1 MKLTRSVSYALGVLL
16 RVHSRGSERLETA
29 ARISKGCDLPPRF
42 LYRILRKLVDRG
54 LLQATSGPKGGY
66 RLARKAETITLLD
79 VIQAIDGP
87 VKAVKLAPIHPQQR
101 SAITRVNRL
110 CEDSAKSFASAL
122 KDVTLA
128 SLQPVA
134 KTRRKAGSST
144 NGDAEL
150 DGEAEIEADAEE

>member
-16 RVHSRGSERLETA
+16 RVHTRGSERLETA

-66 RLARKAETITLLD
+66 RLARKAEAITLLD
-79 VIQAIDGP
+79 VVQAIDGP
-87 VKAVKLAPIHPQQR
+87 VKAVKLTPIHSAQR
-101 SAITRVNRL
+101 GAIKQVNRL
-110 CEDSAKSFASAL
+110 CEENAKSFAASL
-122 KDVTLA
+122 KEVTLA
-128 SLQPVA
+128 SLQPAVP
-134 KTRRKAGSST
+134 TRRKTGPST

-150 DGEAEIEADAEE
+150 DAPPDDDSDE